1 MAELGVWQQGSIGVP
16 DFMEPVIDTIQSL
29 RSALQVV
36 IAILDIVLTV
46 LDILKAF
53 LVGLLDPLIPLL
65 EAIISDIR
73 AFLNSIRQIGAYF
86 HGDMGLVTPDME
98 NFLGG
103 FTAYQRRM
111 LARLMD
117 RRDPNRPDF
126 SGETAAVAFFFYVSV
141 EFDALRSIHQ
151 LLEAFKNLFGIDVGG
166 EFLPRCSFTEANFG
180 AEGASLTTLTK
191 ILSSDAQDPNNP
203 DEDEADSSIQ
213 DIVTLNWTLNAPPYA
228 NNAVAFPRVPP
239 PGFLIMVSTVEDGL
253 SLQWDRPVPNNTGVQ
268 GEGELVQERESGLVV
283 DHRKKTLSLYGG
295 VDTIDIPNT
304 FDYNSNIG
312 SGSVKDGGH
321 RVYAVKSSADIGV
334 IPISEMK
341 KGDDYIF
348 QRTFY
353 VNTSAVDFFSNN
365 TYRISLNF
373 NELPLDADIEV
384 GSDGK
389 ITLIPTG
396 RPQTYYFRVVAVS
409 EDVVAS
415 NSFKW
420 QATSDVFR
428 PGVPMPLKPTVNNN
442 YTPQAIGPVS
452 TAFSVTFPSENSRR
466 FTKIMATAL
475 AVMLLSRSDIPIIRA
490 TQDDDVLGITKG
502 EIVPFSP
509 YAAKVPTGLEEV
521 SQKIFKKIIEKPDEY
536 FSQSGTDPV
545 SFRNDLRTRVTNAA
559 NDFFGLLGPT
569 PSIEEAVLESGDFL
583 LDWKWT
589 DASTLG
595 SENYPDLTIYDSL
608 SLNDIGRGL
617 GSNLR
622 SIGAVEPEVN
632 YVLASN
638 PDSFFDGR
646 APFFYDAAVNPTTGD
661 ETPLTMT
668 NGLQTDNSPVIYGSN
683 STTTSLYTNV
693 TQTQAAFARNAFP
706 PEVYQAA
713 LNVLT
718 LSTGPAAQPDQDGGW
733 IAKRLFPESLDFI
746 DDLGDL
752 LLEWAQDF
760 VNGLEGISSAIR
772 NYIEGIQ
779 KRIAELQAFLL
790 RLDALLG
797 ILVEFEFPTVN
808 LLPVVADGTDGIV
821 RELITA
827 ENAPF
832 DSPENY
838 GGGVVLVSGGIP
850 NILIDLVTQL
860 VD

>member
-1 MAELGVWQQGSIGVP
+1 MAELGRWQQGSIGVP
-16 DFMEPVIDTIQSL
+16 DFMDPVIETIDSL
-29 RSALQVV
+29 RSALQIV

-65 EAIISDIR
+65 EAIISDIK
-73 AFLNSIRQIGAYF
+73 AFLNSIRQIGVYL

-141 EFDALRSIHQ
+141 EFESLKAIHQ
-151 LLEAFKNLFGIDVGG
+151 LLEAFKNLFNIDVGG
-166 EFLPRCSFTEANFG
+166 EFLPRCSFTDANFG
-180 AEGASLTTLTK
+180 TEGASLTTLTK
-191 ILSSDAQDPNNP
+191 ILSSEAQDPEDP
-203 DEDEADSSIQ
+203 DQDEGDSSIQ

-228 NNAVAFPRVPP
+228 NNAQAFPRVPP
-239 PGFLIMVSTVEDGL
+239 PGFLIMVSTVEEGL
-253 SLQWDRPVPNNTGVQ
+253 SLQWDRPTPNNTGV
-268 GEGELVQERESGLVV
+268 EGDSDLVQERESGLVI
-283 DHRKKTLSLYGG
+283 DHRKKPLSLYGG
-295 VDTIDIPNT
+295 SDTIDIPDT
-304 FDYNSNIG
+304 FDYNSNIE
-312 SGSVKDGGH
+312 SGGIKDGGH
-321 RVYAVKSSADIGV
+321 RIYAVRSSADIGA
-334 IPISEMK
+334 IPISSLRS
-341 KGDDYIF
+341 GNDYFF
-348 QRTFY
+348 QRSFFVAT
-353 VNTSAVDFFSNN
+353 TAVDFFANN
-365 TYRISLNF
+365 TYRIALDF

-389 ITLIPTG
+389 VTLTSRG
-396 RPQTYYFRVVAVS
+396 RPQTYYFRVMAVS
-409 EDVVAS
+409 DDVVA
-415 NSFKW
+415 NDGFRW

-428 PGVPMPLKPTVNNN
+428 PGEPMPLKPTVNNA
-442 YTPQAIGPVS
+442 YAPQAIGPVS
-452 TAFSVTFPSENSRR
+452 PAFSVTFPSENSRR
-466 FTKIMATAL
+466 FTKIMASAL
-475 AVMLLSRSDIPIIRA
+475 AVMILSRSDLPIIRA
-490 TQDDDVLGITKG
+490 AQDDEVLGITKG
-502 EIVPFSP
+502 DVVPFTP
-509 YAAKVPTGLEEV
+509 YSAKVPTGLEEV

-536 FSQSGTDPV
+536 FAQSGTDPV
-545 SFRNDLRTRVTNAA
+545 SFRNDLRTRITDAA

-569 PSIEEAVLESGDFL
+569 PTIEEAVLESGDFL

-589 DASTLG
+589 DAETLG
-595 SENYPDLTIYDSL
+595 SVNYPDLTIYDSL
-608 SLNDIGRGL
+608 SLSDIGRGL
-617 GSNLR
+617 GSNIR

-638 PDSFFDGR
+638 PDNFFDGR
-646 APFFYDAAVNPTTGD
+646 APFYYDVAVNATTGE
-661 ETPLTMT
+661 ETPLTMS
-668 NGLQTDNSPVIYGSN
+668 NGIQTDNSPVIYGSDT
-683 STTTSLYTNV
+683 TTTSLYTNV
-693 TQTQAAFARNAFP
+693 SLTQAAFARNAFP

-760 VNGLEGISSAIR
+760 VNGLRGISDAIE

-779 KRIAELQAFLL
+779 KRIVELQAFLL

-797 ILVEFEFPTVN
+797 ILLEFEFPTVSI
-808 LLPVVADGTDGIV
+808 LPVVANGTDGIV

-827 ENAPF
+827 EDAPF
-832 DSPENY
+832 DSPQNY

-850 NILIDLVTQL
+850 NVLIDLVTQL